1 MAASMCVISIN
12 CEARCGLQNIE
23 RDKDTVPVFKKLTVR
38 GRGRAGAERP
48 LSFVTFYVRIALLN
62 FFMQLTET
70 REQGTL
76 TSPWGI
82 ALELG
87 LCVLIEMYREDGE

>member
-1 MAASMCVISIN
+1 
-12 CEARCGLQNIE
+12 
-23 RDKDTVPVFKKLTVR
+23 
-38 GRGRAGAERP
+38 
-48 LSFVTFYVRIALLN
+48 
-62 FFMQLTET
+62 MQLNET

-87 LCVLIEMYREDGE
+87 LCVLIEMYREDREIGR